1 VALEQIAQAELD
13 RFRARGAGFV
23 VAPGEPEWD
32 ASRSAFNLAVDQ
44 RPDLIAFPE
53 SVDDVVAAIA
63 FARDNGLRLAPQ
75 RTGHAAA
82 PIDSLAGTLLMRTDR
97 LRDVAGAAGS
107 STGDVATID
116 PAARTARVAAG
127 AIWAD
132 VADLATPHGLAPLAG
147 SSRGVGVVG
156 YHLGGGLSFVGRKH
170 GLAANAVGAIDL
182 VAADGRLVRATPD
195 SEPDLFWALRGGG
208 GNFGVVTAIEIDLF
222 ETPELQ
228 AGNLLFPVERAREV
242 FHAWREAT
250 LTAPDELT
258 ISARIL
264 QIPDIPGPPPPL
276 RGRSFAV
283 VDAVFLGAEAEAAE
297 LLAPLRALD
306 PEIDTVAP
314 AGPDALGRVHMDPE
328 DPVPA
333 MGDHKLLG
341 PLPPEAVD
349 AFLDAVGPGSG
360 SRLVSAELR
369 QNGGALSRPAPGGGA
384 LAFVPGDYFA
394 YAVGA
399 LMAPD
404 AAVALRADLDRMLE
418 ALAPYDAGNYFN
430 FSDRPISISAFFPR
444 DVVDRLTA
452 VKRQWDPDDLFV
464 AGHPVR

>member
-1 VALEQIAQAELD
+1 MATHDLRAAELD
-13 RFRARGAGFV
+13 RLRARRANFV

-32 ASRSAFNLAVDQ
+32 VSRTAFNLAVDQ
-44 RPDLIAFPE
+44 RPELIAFPE
-53 SVDDVVAAIA
+53 SVDDVVAAVG
-63 FARDNGLRLAPQ
+63 FARDNGLRIAPQ

-82 PIDSLAGTLLMRTDR
+82 PIDSLAGALLLRTDR
-97 LRDVAGAAGS
+97 LGS
-107 STGDVATID
+107 GVELDA
-116 PAARTARVAAG
+116 AARTARVAAG
-127 AIWAD
+127 AVWGE

-147 SSRGVGVVG
+147 SSRTVGVVG

-170 GLAANAVGAIDL
+170 GLAANAVRAIEL
-182 VAADGRLVRATPD
+182 VAADGSVVRATAD
-195 SEPDLFWALRGGG
+195 DEPELFWALRGGG

-222 ETPELQ
+222 EMPEIQ
-228 AGNLLFPVERAREV
+228 AGNLLFPVQRAREV

-258 ISARIL
+258 LSARIL
-264 QIPDIPGPPPPL
+264 QVPDVPGPPPPL

-283 VDAVFLGAEAEAAE
+283 VDAVFLGGEADGSE
-297 LLAPLRALD
+297 LLAPLRVLD

-314 AGPDALGRVHMDPE
+314 ASPDALGRVHMDPE
-328 DPVPA
+328 DPIPA
-333 MGDHKLLG
+333 LGDHKLLG
-341 PLPPEAVD
+341 ALPPEAID
-349 AFLDAVGPGSG
+349 AFVDAVGPGSG

-384 LAFVPGDYFA
+384 LAFVPGDYFT

-404 AAVALRADLDRMLE
+404 AAVALRADLDRLLE
-418 ALAPYDAGNYFN
+418 AMSPYDAGSYFN
-430 FSDRPISISAFFPR
+430 FSDRPLSISAFFPR

-452 VKRQWDPDDLFV
+452 VKRRWDPDDLFV
-464 AGHPVR
+464 AGHPVA